1 MCSAHTP
8 NCGRHMK
15 TSAIHGWHTDS
26 RCIHGFF
33 FSHFSMYLS
42 FFQDYCKACLLCSDS
57 FLRSF
62 PARFIKCYQKVQAAH
77 LVANSTQQLKKDNE
91 VSVFITFLA
100 WESTF
105 YTENTISVAKS
116 TVVVNQ
122 GTFSSTKLETLS
134 NSLSRSKLAVS
145 KAISRFLSRTSNS
158 SKRFRIPW
166 IISSWPFTFS
176 CKRKEVFVTCA
187 LLCLSSFRYWG
198 YIYRLFL
205 I

>member
-1 MCSAHTP
+1 MS
-8 NCGRHMK
+8 
-15 TSAIHGWHTDS
+15 SL
-26 RCIHGFF
+26 
-33 FSHFSMYLS
+33 LS
-42 FFQDYCKACLLCSDS
+42 WLEKAL
-57 FLRSF
+57 
-62 PARFIKCYQKVQAAH
+62 FIVQKYV
-77 LVANSTQQLKKDNE
+77 V
-91 VSVFITFLA
+91 
-100 WESTF
+100 
-105 YTENTISVAKS
+105 NTISI
-116 TVVVNQ
+116 VVVNQ

-198 YIYRLFL
+198 YIYRLLVIKTWPL
-205 I
+205 IEIEATQICTSPTWNLHKPNKKQDRNGPENCACKMFQIQKLLVVKIMSYYSNNNS